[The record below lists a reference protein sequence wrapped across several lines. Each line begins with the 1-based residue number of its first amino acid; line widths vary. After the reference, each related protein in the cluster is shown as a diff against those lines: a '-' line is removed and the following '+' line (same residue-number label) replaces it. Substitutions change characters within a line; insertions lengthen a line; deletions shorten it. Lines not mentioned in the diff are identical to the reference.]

1 MTEQI
6 SLISE
11 TNIAKKLLE
20 IKAVELSIDNP
31 FTWASGIQSPIYC
44 DNRQTLS
51 YPSIR
56 NLIADSFVKLA
67 LEWLPFDTIAGVA
80 TGGIAHGVLVAE
92 RMDKPFI
99 YVRSDKK
106 EHGTKKQVEGKYEK
120 GQSCVVIEDLI
131 STGKSSLEAVN
142 ALRDEGL
149 KVKVVISIFT
159 YQFEEADKA
168 FNDNNIAYQSL
179 SNYTTLLQHAVD
191 QKLISTSQLSHL
203 EEWRKNPRV
212 WNN

>member
-1 MTEQI
+1 MTEKL
-6 SLISE
+6 SLKSE

-20 IKAVELSIDNP
+20 IKAVELSVDHP

-56 NLIADSFVKLA
+56 NLIADSFA
-67 LEWLPFDTIAGVA
+67 NMASEWLPFDTIAGVA

-92 RMDKPFI
+92 RLDKPFI
-99 YVRSDKK
+99 YVRSGKK
-106 EHGTKKQVEGKYEK
+106 EHGTKKQVEGRYDK

-131 STGKSSLEAVN
+131 STGKSSLEAVR

-149 KVKVVISIFT
+149 EVKVVISIFT
-159 YQFEEADKA
+159 YQFDEADRA
-168 FNDNNIAYQSL
+168 FRDHNCEYQSL
-179 SNYTTLLQHAVD
+179 CNYTTLLQHAVN
-191 QKLISTSQLSHL
+191 QKIISTSQLNHL
-203 EEWRKNPRV
+203 AEWRKNPRV